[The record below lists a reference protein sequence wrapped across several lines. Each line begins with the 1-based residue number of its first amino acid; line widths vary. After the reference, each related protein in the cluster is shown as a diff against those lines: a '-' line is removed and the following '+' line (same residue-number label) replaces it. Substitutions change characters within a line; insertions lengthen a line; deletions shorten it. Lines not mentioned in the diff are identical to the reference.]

1 MGKGGG
7 IAQRGTISECRYPDV
22 IVVGMSPGRRHVT
35 KPVCDITSGLR
46 QQGVEYSISTLVL
59 YAGSGV
65 PPDAPKIAGGVLG
78 ASMGINE
85 KEIAQIERHKV
96 AILHHGNVRS
106 HVVQKV
112 RFILQ
117 HCDVKAI
124 VVSQSP
130 VDYEDFAK
138 EGVKTTVVMPQEDK
152 IRTKRYGDGHRERR
166 DPGSDP
172 HTRENGRSHFVSYE
186 NREKE
191 GIIGVIKQ
199 WHTNP
204 SIVPARLKSPRTGAS
219 RWTRR
224 TSWKNFVM
232 SQIRTSS

>member
-59 YAGSGV
+59 NAGSGV
-65 PPDAPKIAGGVLG
+65 PPDAPKIGGSVLG
-78 ASMGINE
+78 AYFGLTP
-85 KEIAQIERHKV
+85 KEIVQIEKHKI

-106 HVVQKV
+106 HVVHKV

-117 HCDVKAI
+117 ACDVKAI

-138 EGVKTTVVMPQEDK
+138 EGVKTAVVMPPQDK
-152 IRTKRYGDGHRERR
+152 IRTKGTVMSIVSGVTRGQT
-166 DPGSDP
+166 P
-172 HTRENGRSHFVSYE
+172 TRE
-186 NREKE
+186 KMAQ
-191 GIIGVIKQ
+191 VISSVMKLLKKKQ
-199 WHTNP
+199 
-204 SIVPARLKSPRTGAS
+204 LLE
-219 RWTRR
+219 
-224 TSWKNFVM
+224 
-232 SQIRTSS
+232 

>member
-1 MGKGGG
+1 MPIGRVTQVVDCREAMGMGKGGA

-65 PPDAPKIAGGVLG
+65 PPDAPKLAGGVLG
-78 ASMGINE
+78 SSMGLTD
-85 KEIAQIERHKV
+85 KEIVQIEKHKV

-117 HCDVKAI
+117 ACDVKAV
-124 VVSQSP
+124 VVSQAP
-130 VDYEDFAK
+130 IDFEDFAK
-138 EGVKTTVVMPQEDK
+138 EGVKTTVVMPPADK
-152 IRTKRYGDGHRERR
+152 IRTKGTVMAIVSGV
-166 DPGSDP
+166 PGSDP
-172 HTRENGRSHFVSYE
+172 DTREDGGSHFVSNE
-186 NREKE
+186 NCEKE
-191 GIIGVIKQ
+191 GNIGVIK
-199 WHTNP
+199 
-204 SIVPARLKSPRTGAS
+204 
-219 RWTRR
+219 
-224 TSWKNFVM
+224 
-232 SQIRTSS
+232 